1 MAIRVEHAERIY
13 STYSGFYDLLF
24 DRLLQPGRERAVE
37 ALDVQPGDRILEIGV
52 GTGLSLPLYPREC
65 HITGIDVS
73 PGMIEQAGRRARDM
87 RMRNVSLLK
96 MEAEHMSFPDA
107 SFDSVLA
114 SYVMST
120 VADPVRVL
128 HEVHRVCRVGG
139 RIIILNHLRSRNR
152 VIAAFERYL
161 TPVSRRIGF
170 VMDFELDP
178 ILNGHLS
185 KEGIEKVNFPPFWSL
200 VSLRKTS

>member
-52 GTGLSLPLYPREC
+52 GTGLSLPLYPRGC

-73 PGMIEQAGRRARDM
+73 AGMIEQAERRARDM

-96 MEAEHMSFPDA
+96 MVAEHMSFPDA
-107 SFDSVLA
+107 SFDAVLA

-120 VADPVRVL
+120 VSDPVRVVQ
-128 HEVHRVCRVGG
+128 EMHRVCRMGG
-139 RIIILNHLRSRNR
+139 RIIILNHLRSRYR
-152 VIAAFERYL
+152 VIAAFERFL
-161 TPVSRRIGF
+161 TPLSRKIGF
-170 VMDFELDP
+170 VMDLELST
-178 ILNGHLS
+178 ISNGHLS
-185 KEGIEKVNFPPFWSL
+185 MEGIEKVNFPPFWSL